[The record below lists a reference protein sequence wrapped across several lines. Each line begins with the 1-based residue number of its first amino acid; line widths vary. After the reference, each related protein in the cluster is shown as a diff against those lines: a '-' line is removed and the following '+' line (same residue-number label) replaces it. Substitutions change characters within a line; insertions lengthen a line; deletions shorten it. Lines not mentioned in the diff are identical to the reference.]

1 MAELVALY
9 ADLPLGTT
17 DASAVAIGERTVVGE
32 VVTLDGRHFSV
43 VRPRHVEALTLLP

>member
-9 ADLPLGTT
+9 ADLPPGTN
-17 DASAVAIGERTVVGE
+17 ASVVGIGERTVVGE